1 MLLTPSPLSQT
12 VTPRAPSP
20 LERDVLYGRLNH
32 KNSNVSLNSTVIPD
46 KLCTLEKLRVV
57 L

>member
-12 VTPRAPSP
+12 VTPRTPSP

-32 KNSNVSLNSTVIPD
+32 ENSDVSLNSTVIPD
-46 KLCTLEKLRVV
+46 RLCTLESYV
-57 L
+57 